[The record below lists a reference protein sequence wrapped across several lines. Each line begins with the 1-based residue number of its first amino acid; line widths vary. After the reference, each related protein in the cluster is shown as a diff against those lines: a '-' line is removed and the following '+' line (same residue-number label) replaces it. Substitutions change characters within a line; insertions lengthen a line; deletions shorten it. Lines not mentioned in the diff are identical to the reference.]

1 MSQIRHRVRYFAYKA
16 LSLYFLFIQTIIH
29 TYISEYTYMH
39 IILSLNHYSYVRII
53 DSAAFAKH
61 LHNFAME
68 SQNRYYLSPEGGY
81 GLGVKL

>member
-1 MSQIRHRVRYFAYKA
+1 MY
-16 LSLYFLFIQTIIH
+16 
-29 TYISEYTYMH
+29 
-39 IILSLNHYSYVRII
+39 IILSLNHYSYARII

-81 GLGVKL
+81 GLGLKLLELGFS